1 MQHDNNPGRLFNFY
15 KKYYGGKLGLMIS
28 VCVDDLFIERRME
41 TLENIKDIIKLK
53 FNIQESGKK
62 KNFLEVYYNYG
73 NDAKGPYAK
82 ITMEKDVNKLVNWYD
97 KFTGSDVKI
106 HKTPGDTGTNL
117 CKSELNE
124 PT

>member
-1 MQHDNNPGRLFNFY
+1 MTRGGLDNVVSVHADDV
-15 KKYYGGKLGLMIS
+15 LMTGS
-28 VCVDDLFIERRME
+28 PE
-41 TLENIKDIIKLK
+41 TLENIKEMIKLK
-53 FNIQESGKK
+53 FNIQESGKEK
-62 KNFLEVYYNYG
+62 TFLRVYYNYG